1 MIERFKK
8 SQPESLFKIYART
21 AYRIFYWKFYWKIR
35 CGIYNVYYL
44 IYRFFGEIVNP
55 EVPFSKD
62 FQYYK
67 WLIKNHNREADL
79 KKIAETVNVLSYKPL
94 ISIIVPV
101 YNTPEN
107 FLREMLESVLAQVY
121 PHWELCICDD
131 ASPLAYVQE
140 ILSEYTNKDSRI
152 KVVRHET
159 NKHISYTSNSAIEI
173 ASGEFISL
181 LDHDDLITP
190 DALYEVVSLLN
201 QHPDADMIYT
211 DEDKILPDGSLK
223 DAFFKQD
230 WCPDSFLARMYICH
244 LGTYRTSIVREIDG
258 FRPGYEGSQ
267 DYDLVLRFTEKT
279 DKIFH
284 ISKILYHWRI
294 HPESTAGGMGAK
306 PYATNA
312 AKLALHDA
320 ISRRGELGSVT
331 SIPSLPGHY
340 SIRYH
345 ITQYKLVSI
354 IISGFNS
361 SEDLNRCLNSIFTKS
376 VYPNFEVLIS
386 DNGTKNQD
394 VIKAVNHWLQKE
406 PIRCKLFSLGT
417 PLNYS
422 ELNNY
427 LVSKANGDYILFLS
441 STLEVITPDWIE
453 ALVEQV
459 QRASIGA
466 AGVMILNSDDTINHA
481 GIIIG
486 HEGLVGYGH
495 QGLPST
501 DIGYF
506 ACVGV
511 INNYSAVSINC
522 LMCKRDVLDSIG
534 GLNEEI
540 CEELSGVDICLKMLD
555 WGYKN
560 IYLPHA
566 TLCDWRPQGN
576 YNITTPIVERLPQ
589 EVNYF
594 QERWQTLIE
603 QDPCHNP
610 HLTLK
615 NGCYVI
621 KESSML

>member
-8 SQPESLFKIYART
+8 LQPESLFKTYAT
-21 AYRIFYWKFYWKIR
+21 KAYRKFYWKIYWKIR
-35 CGIYNVYYL
+35 CIIYNVFYSV
-44 IYRFFGEIVNP
+44 YRSFGEIVNP

-79 KKIAETVNVLSYKPL
+79 KKIVETVDVFSYKPL

-107 FLREMLESVLAQVY
+107 FLREMFEAVLAQVY

-131 ASPLAYVQE
+131 ASPLAHVQE
-140 ILSEYTNKDSRI
+140 VLSEYTTKDSRI
-152 KVVRHET
+152 KVVKHET
-159 NKHISYTSNSAIEI
+159 NKHISHTSNSAIAI

-201 QHPDADMIYT
+201 QHPEADMIYS
-211 DEDKILPDGSLK
+211 DEDKILPDRSLK

-244 LGTYRTSIVREIDG
+244 LGTYRTALIRDIGG

-284 ISKILYHWRI
+284 IPKILYHWRI
-294 HPESTAGGMGAK
+294 HPESTAGGMEAK

-312 AKLALHDA
+312 AKLALNDA
-320 ISRRGELGSVT
+320 ISRRGDIGVVESV
-331 SIPSLPGHY
+331 PLLPGHY
-340 SIRYH
+340 TIRYD
-345 ITQYKLVSI
+345 IAEYKLVSI
-354 IISGFNS
+354 IISTSYSGV
-361 SEDLNRCLNSIFTKS
+361 DLDRCLNSIFATS
-376 VYPNFEVLIS
+376 SYPNYEVILV
-386 DNGTKNQD
+386 DNGTKD
-394 VIKAVNHWLQKE
+394 RGVIETINYWLEREANH
-406 PIRCKLFSLGT
+406 CKFYSLDT
-417 PLNYS
+417 PLTYPD
-422 ELNNY
+422 LNNY
-427 LVSKANGDYILFLS
+427 LVDKTTGDYVLFLNS
-441 STLEVITPDWIE
+441 SLEVIASDWIE

-466 AGVMILNSDDTINHA
+466 AGALLLNSNDTIDHA
-481 GIIIG
+481 GVIIG

-511 INNYSAVSINC
+511 INNYSAVSANC
-522 LMCKRDVLDSIG
+522 LMCRRDVLDSIG
-534 GLNEEI
+534 GFDREFGEKF
-540 CEELSGVDICLKMLD
+540 SGIDLCLRMLEK
-555 WGYKN
+555 GYRN
-560 IYLPHA
+560 IYLPHSV
-566 TLCDWRPQGN
+566 LRNWRMEDN
-576 YNITTPIVERLPQ
+576 SPIVTSVEKLSQ
-589 EVNYF
+589 EENSF
-594 QERWQTLIE
+594 HKRWQKFIDR
-603 QDPCHNP
+603 DPCHNTN
-610 HLTLK
+610 LSIK

-621 KESSML
+621 KK